1 MKCPQVA
8 FSLVNS
14 PRRTDRHGRRIRHQ
28 FFHQL
33 FKFCAGWACG
43 EEGRGGRDKC
53 RPCRDPFE
61 LRTVIYIKLTH
72 LRLVADPNLKAL
84 TTGAAAAV
92 GRGRADAPYSLPCVI
107 NSERWQPQRSGI
119 LCWTSESGESENI
132 VMDFFYILFSTWMT
146 ALRLRPL
153 NRL

>member
-14 PRRTDRHGRRIRHQ
+14 PTRRARQTHQASVFPSAFQVLCGVSCSEARGRRGWGD
-28 FFHQL
+28 
-33 FKFCAGWACG
+33 KF
-43 EEGRGGRDKC
+43 
-53 RPCRDPFE
+53 RPCWDPFK
-61 LRTVIYIKLTH
+61 LRTVIYITLSH

-84 TTGAAAAV
+84 TTAAV
-92 GRGRADAPYSLPCVI
+92 RKADATNSLPCVI

-119 LCWTSESGESENI
+119 LCWTSESSESENI
-132 VMDFFYILFSTWMT
+132 LMDFFYILFSTWMT
-146 ALRLRPL
+146 ALRPL